1 VFVIAAPTF
10 AAAELDVDIFPS
22 APAPALPTCAA
33 DIPLLAGAGFPA
45 PLPRPR
51 SAHGLLT
58 GGGAGTGP
66 DACAGVVEVDLDDVV
81 VEDAVG
87 RCVDVDAVFAFVFAF
102 DVFVADVEFEVEE
115 EERMAERS
123 REVGVEV
130 EGAGERIWEEFGV
143 RQLYEERGLVVRSWE
158 KREKEEE
165 EEEEEEEKEVGYR
178 LGGGLEVMVVRE
190 YVCIGGVRV
199 VL

>member
-10 AAAELDVDIFPS
+10 AAAELGVNILTS
-22 APAPALPTCAA
+22 APAPALTTCAA
-33 DIPLLAGAGFPA
+33 DVPLLAGAGFPA
-45 PLPRPR
+45 PLPLPR

-81 VEDAVG
+81 IEDAVG
-87 RCVDVDAVFAFVFAF
+87 RDVDVEFAFVFVLVF

-115 EERMAERS
+115 EGRMAERS

-143 RQLYEERGLVVRSWE
+143 RQLCGGKGVSVVRLSV
-158 KREKEEE
+158 KRWDTGER
-165 EEEEEEEKEVGYR
+165 VGRGYR
-178 LGGGLEVMVVRE
+178 FGGGLDVMVESV
-190 YVCIGGVRV
+190 
-199 VL
+199 